1 MKIKFNLNKIIC
13 TFCLLN
19 LVIAQQIY
27 SKRTNQFQASA
38 KIFTAQS
45 QGTNIAFEVCFN
57 SDTFARPSREEYTTF
72 VESNQYWLYRVRNN
86 ILNLFNSPVWTADML
101 HFNTYYGASGGQDME
116 LVSGMI
122 YARVN
127 DENVALD
134 IGKCWKKFSETDQ
147 TNNEVRLFSYQ
158 LKKIYWNN
166 NKYTF
171 IVEPVGQGLQ
181 ILHYR
186 KPRQTVNSTEPF
198 PIEIV
203 DTKGNNLG
211 KCDTFSYCEFKR

>member
-38 KIFTAQS
+38 KVFTAQS

-86 ILNLFNSPVWTADML
+86 ILNLFNS
-101 HFNTYYGASGGQDME
+101 
-116 LVSGMI
+116 
-122 YARVN
+122 
-127 DENVALD
+127 AL
-134 IGKCWKKFSETDQ
+134 
-147 TNNEVRLFSYQ
+147 
-158 LKKIYWNN
+158 
-166 NKYTF
+166 
-171 IVEPVGQGLQ
+171 
-181 ILHYR
+181 
-186 KPRQTVNSTEPF
+186 
-198 PIEIV
+198 
-203 DTKGNNLG
+203 
-211 KCDTFSYCEFKR
+211 TFSRASLVIPESAIFFSRISTSSSESSP